1 MLDQGESRRRR
12 IIDAAYEFFYR
23 CGFGRAGVD
32 EIAEAAR
39 VTKRTLYHH
48 FESKDALLA
57 AVLEHQH
64 ELILERLRR
73 WAMPSADAT
82 TMLDGVFAELKVWA
96 TQSGWQGSG
105 FSRATMEL
113 ADLPGHPARAAA
125 RRHKRAVEDFFR
137 EQFERSALSGA
148 DVLARQVMLL
158 LEGCMLLILV
168 RGDVTYADT
177 AAAAARHLLEQGRSP
192 TAEHAR

>member
-1 MLDQGESRRRR
+1 MDDQGESRRRR
-12 IIDAAYEFFYR
+12 IIDAAYGFFYR

-64 ELILERLRR
+64 ELILERLRG
-73 WAMPSADAT
+73 WARPSPDAM
-82 TMLDGVFAELKVWA
+82 TMLDGIFAELKGWA
-96 TQSGWQGSG
+96 TKPGWQGSG

-125 RRHKRAVEDFFR
+125 RRHKTAVEDFFR
-137 EQFERSALSGA
+137 EQFEGSALAGA

-158 LEGCMLLILV
+158 LEGSMLLILV
-168 RGDVTYADT
+168 HGDATYADS
-177 AAAAARHLLEQGRSP
+177 AAAAARHLIERARP
-192 TAEHAR
+192 RTADHPP